1 MAGLVSIWPWI
12 VRRKSERNFEPGK
25 HLALQRTKPKGNAMR
40 FMMIRRSDA
49 LTESNPMPGAEMMA
63 AMDKY
68 MKDMEAAGVLR
79 GGEGLKPS
87 SQGARVK
94 FRSGKPTVTDG
105 PFTETKELIAGYL
118 IIDVPSKKEAIEWA
132 KKWPA
137 IDVDTNVELELRPF
151 FEASD
156 FE

>member
-1 MAGLVSIWPWI
+1 
-12 VRRKSERNFEPGK
+12 
-25 HLALQRTKPKGNAMR
+25 MR

-49 LTESNPMPGAEMMA
+49 VSESNQLPGGEMMV

-68 MKDMEAAGVLR
+68 TQEMEKAGVLR

-87 SQGARVK
+87 SKGARVK
-94 FRSGKPTVTDG
+94 FRNGKPTVTDG
-105 PFTETKELIAGYL
+105 PFAETKELIAGYF
-118 IIDVPSKKEAIEWA
+118 IIDVASLDQAIEWA

-137 IDVDTNVELELRPF
+137 IDIDASVELELRPY